1 MRIPFIEKRNNRN
14 MLGSRNRSHG
24 GGEKEERWLNQVQ
37 HVKCVQTKSGDI
49 VYYFKIF
56 SLTFYYAT
64 IMKLLKIEEF
74 QNCPNN

>member
-1 MRIPFIEKRNNRN
+1 

-49 VYYFKIF
+49 VYYF
-56 SLTFYYAT
+56 
-64 IMKLLKIEEF
+64 
-74 QNCPNN
+74 